1 MTVPDDQRTT
11 PECVGVSPS
20 LAPLLEL
27 EGMSR
32 HPTLLGREVWRLAAL
47 AILIG
52 AISFVLAML
61 LLKFIGLLTNLCFYG
76 RFSFSFADPT
86 SAYLGL
92 GVIGVPIAG
101 ALVVGFMARFGD
113 AGIRGHGIPEA
124 METILTNESRIPKR
138 ITLLKPI
145 SAAISIGTGGPFG
158 AEGPIIATGGAF
170 GSLVGQILHTTANE
184 RKILLSAGAAAGMA
198 ATFGSPVSAVL
209 LAVELL
215 LFEFRARSL
224 IPVALAS
231 ATAAGLRII
240 VMGDKPIFA
249 MPNVGPPEHWSL
261 IIYATI
267 GIIAGVAAAGVTRL
281 LYLVEDGFKK
291 YSHVHWM
298 WWPAMG
304 AVVVGLCGYLDN
316 HSMGVGYDN
325 ISHLLT
331 GGMALKAILLLLIL
345 KWISWTVALGSG
357 TSGGTLA
364 PLFTLGSALGLLLG
378 MAAAHLFPDS
388 GVDVRMAA
396 LVGMAGATQAGIIVS
411 DAFSAA
417 NGTAINGRMPSP
429 VNLPGAA
436 WVQANG
442 SWENQIQNNLATLG
456 ADEGDAISIG
466 TVASNYSVTS
476 YTISDSFNLGT
487 DSMNTYPL
495 RGTWLGFYSSGT
507 NQDGTFTGLIVNPN
521 GNMWVIGNNSN
532 TIGSSVAISGF
543 NAAATHTLSYSVDLA
558 TGTISNI
565 LLDGNAVSLT
575 APSGTFTL
583 TDTAYAGFHNM
594 SNNGNSVGTVGNFVL
609 SSPQVPVPE
618 PATLGLMAVG
628 GLGLLLLKRQ
638 KMV

>member
-1 MTVPDDQRTT
+1 MELLNCRFVSRVAGVQWESKLVPYIRKYSMRNKTSIVTSAADGCGQPSSIRPMDNLPSRDHKGA
-11 PECVGVSPS
+11 EYKESFMLSSRSSVSRGCS
-20 LAPLLEL
+20 LAA
-27 EGMSR
+27 
-32 HPTLLGREVWRLAAL
+32 VA
-47 AILIG
+47 
-52 AISFVLAML
+52 
-61 LLKFIGLLTNLCFYG
+61 
-76 RFSFSFADPT
+76 FA
-86 SAYLGL
+86 
-92 GVIGVPIAG
+92 V
-101 ALVVGFMARFGD
+101 
-113 AGIRGHGIPEA
+113 
-124 METILTNESRIPKR
+124 
-138 ITLLKPI
+138 
-145 SAAISIGTGGPFG
+145 
-158 AEGPIIATGGAF
+158 
-170 GSLVGQILHTTANE
+170 
-184 RKILLSAGAAAGMA
+184 
-198 ATFGSPVSAVL
+198 
-209 LAVELL
+209 
-215 LFEFRARSL
+215 
-224 IPVALAS
+224 
-231 ATAAGLRII
+231 
-240 VMGDKPIFA
+240 
-249 MPNVGPPEHWSL
+249 
-261 IIYATI
+261 
-267 GIIAGVAAAGVTRL
+267 
-281 LYLVEDGFKK
+281 
-291 YSHVHWM
+291 
-298 WWPAMG
+298 
-304 AVVVGLCGYLDN
+304 
-316 HSMGVGYDN
+316 
-325 ISHLLT
+325 
-331 GGMALKAILLLLIL
+331 
-345 KWISWTVALGSG
+345 
-357 TSGGTLA
+357 
-364 PLFTLGSALGLLLG
+364 
-378 MAAAHLFPDS
+378 
-388 GVDVRMAA
+388 AA

>member
-1 MTVPDDQRTT
+1 MTAPKDQEPPTKS
-11 PECVGVSPS
+11 VAVSPS

-27 EGMSR
+27 EGMTA

-52 AISFVLAML
+52 VVSSVAAML
-61 LLKFIGLLTNLCFYG
+61 LLKLIGLLTNLCFYG

-86 SAYLGL
+86 SAYLGI

-101 ALVVGFMARFGD
+101 ALVVGFMARYGD

-124 METILTNESRIPKR
+124 METILTNQSRIPKR

-170 GSLVGQILHTTANE
+170 GSVVGQILHTTADE

-209 LAVELL
+209 LAIELL

-240 VMGDKPIFA
+240 FMGDKPIFA
-249 MPNVGPPEHWSL
+249 MPNVGPAEHWSL
-261 IIYATI
+261 IIYAGI
-267 GIIAGVAAAGVTRL
+267 GIMAGVAAAGITRL
-281 LYLVEDGFKK
+281 LYLVEDGFEK

-304 AVVVGLCGYLDN
+304 AVVVGICGYFDN

-331 GGMALKAILLLLIL
+331 GGMAIKAILMLLIL

-378 MAAAHLFPDS
+378 MAAAHLFPDA
-388 GVDVRMAA
+388 GVDVRVAA
-396 LVGMAGATQAGIIVS
+396 LVGMAALFTGASRALLTSIVFAFETTMQPHGLLPLLAGCTTAFLVSCLLMRDTIMTEKIARRGIRVQTEYSTDFLDRLFVHDACSHNVVSLGSQETCAEVRTKLATDATYKLYGGFPVVDAEHHLLGILTDHDFINPDIAPETRLKDMIRRPPVVIYSHCSLRQADDMMSRHHVGRLIVIDPEKPLQIAGIITR
-411 DAFSAA
+411 D
-417 NGTAINGRMPSP
+417 
-429 VNLPGAA
+429 
-436 WVQANG
+436 
-442 SWENQIQNNLATLG
+442 
-456 ADEGDAISIG
+456 
-466 TVASNYSVTS
+466 
-476 YTISDSFNLGT
+476 
-487 DSMNTYPL
+487 
-495 RGTWLGFYSSGT
+495 
-507 NQDGTFTGLIVNPN
+507 
-521 GNMWVIGNNSN
+521 
-532 TIGSSVAISGF
+532 
-543 NAAATHTLSYSVDLA
+543 DL
-558 TGTISNI
+558 
-565 LLDGNAVSLT
+565 LT
-575 APSGTFTL
+575 A
-583 TDTAYAGFHNM
+583 H
-594 SNNGNSVGTVGNFVL
+594 
-609 SSPQVPVPE
+609 
-618 PATLGLMAVG
+618 
-628 GLGLLLLKRQ
+628 RRCR
-638 KMV
+638 

>member
-11 PECVGVSPS
+11 PEGVGVSPS

-396 LVGMAGATQAGIIVS
+396 LVGMAALFTGASRALLTSIVFAFETTMQPHGLLPLLAGCSTAFLISCVMLRDTIMTEKIARRGIHVRTEYSTDFLDRLFVRDALSRNVVALGAEDTCAATRTKLATDERYKLYGGFPVVDWNQHLLGVLTDHDLINPDIPPETKLKDLIHRPPAVIYSDCSLRQADDMMRRHHVGRLIVINREKPLQIVGIITR
-411 DAFSAA
+411 DDLLAA
-417 NGTAINGRMPSP
+417 HRKYG
-429 VNLPGAA
+429 
-436 WVQANG
+436 
-442 SWENQIQNNLATLG
+442 
-456 ADEGDAISIG
+456 
-466 TVASNYSVTS
+466 
-476 YTISDSFNLGT
+476 
-487 DSMNTYPL
+487 
-495 RGTWLGFYSSGT
+495 
-507 NQDGTFTGLIVNPN
+507 
-521 GNMWVIGNNSN
+521 
-532 TIGSSVAISGF
+532 
-543 NAAATHTLSYSVDLA
+543 
-558 TGTISNI
+558 
-565 LLDGNAVSLT
+565 
-575 APSGTFTL
+575 
-583 TDTAYAGFHNM
+583 
-594 SNNGNSVGTVGNFVL
+594 
-609 SSPQVPVPE
+609 
-618 PATLGLMAVG
+618 
-628 GLGLLLLKRQ
+628 
-638 KMV
+638 